1 MVHRMATVAAAIL
14 LVLAGSGPDGVDG
27 APAAFRPFEPSD
39 PLGALVG
46 ETDSTADVARVMQL
60 FRTTPMQFPM
70 RGMLQPVRLAFTQ
83 PFALPEIARHATA
96 PVADAALD
104 AAHPYRAVA
113 AWAARALGAAVPAGQ
128 GQGTLEVSDP
138 QRAIFA
144 LDFLLNEP
152 LLTVRRALSDAKVDP
167 ATPATAKALLEGT
180 GQSMDRQ
187 RKRPEA
193 LLAAMRAAAQIDRTA
208 LVAAVAHLDATLD
221 VKGDWSAMPAD
232 ELPEA
237 LKGAVTGTVLATQ
250 EVPELGWLV
259 VGGTGGN
266 TYDMTRVAAV
276 FDAGGDDAYEWRAT
290 VAGGRLVVDRA
301 GNDAYRT
308 LPDAGP
314 GGPGGAMCGI
324 SVIDDAAGNDTYEC
338 GDAAIGAGLL
348 GIGLVVD
355 RAGDDRY
362 RGNAWSVGAAMG
374 GIGALVDLGGSDEY
388 VTDTFS
394 QACGGPSGA
403 ALLLDAA
410 GNDRYRADGTAPSAY
425 ATPTVHESFSQGCGF
440 GYRIGAPGG
449 IGALVDLSGN
459 DRYECGE
466 FGQGIGYYLS
476 MGILR
481 DGSGNDLYYGN
492 RYAQGTAAHQ
502 AFGALLED
510 GGDDIYW
517 SMTAA
522 GQGAAWDISVAA
534 LVDAAGDDRY
544 QADGLS
550 QGAAAQQAIGLL
562 LDAAGNDDYRA
573 AGASQG
579 SADGN
584 QYHWE
589 TTRTRSVGIL
599 IDRTGTDRWS
609 TPGRGPGQRV
619 RTGRAEEADGRTQ
632 WGFFLSR

>member
-1 MVHRMATVAAAIL
+1 MATVAAAIL

-27 APAAFRPFEPSD
+27 APAAFRPFEAAD
-39 PLGALVG
+39 PLGALVA
-46 ETDSTADVARVMQL
+46 ETDSAADVARTVQL
-60 FRTTPMQFPM
+60 FRSTPAQFAL
-70 RGMLQPVRLAFTQ
+70 RGILQPVRLAFAQ
-83 PFALPEIARHATA
+83 PFALTEIARHATA

-104 AAHPYRAVA
+104 AAHPYRALA
-113 AWAARALGAAVPAGQ
+113 AWAARTLGTPAPASE

-152 LLTVRRALSDAKVDP
+152 LLAVRRALADVKVDATGP
-167 ATPATAKALLEGT
+167 AAAKALLDGCA
-180 GQSMDRQ
+180 QSMDRQ
-187 RKRPEA
+187 RRRPEP
-193 LLAAMRAAAQIDRTA
+193 LLAAMRAAAAIDRAA
-208 LVAAVAHLDATLD
+208 LVGAVAHLDATLD
-221 VKGDWSAMPAD
+221 VKGDWAAMPAD

-259 VGGTGGN
+259 VGGAGAN

-276 FDAGGDDAYEWRAT
+276 FDAGGDDAYEWRAP

-308 LPDAGP
+308 LPGAGP
-314 GGPGGAMCGI
+314 GGPGAGLCGV

-338 GDAAIGAGLL
+338 GDAAIGAGIL

-362 RGNAWSVGAAMG
+362 RGDAWSIGTAMG
-374 GIGALVDLGGSDEY
+374 GIGAVVDLAGSDEY
-388 VTDTFS
+388 VSDTHS

-403 ALLLDAA
+403 ALLLDAG

-425 ATPTVHESFSQGCGF
+425 ATPTVHVSFSQGCGF

-449 IGALVDLSGN
+449 IGALVDLAGN

-466 FGQGIGYYLS
+466 FGQGIGYFLS

-481 DGSGNDLYYGN
+481 DGGGNDLYYGN

-510 GGDDIYW
+510 GGDDLYW

-522 GQGAAWDISVAA
+522 GQGAAWDVSVAA

-579 SADGN
+579 AGDGN
-584 QYHWE
+584 DYHWE
-589 TTRTRSVGIL
+589 TTRARSVGVL

-609 TPGRGPGQRV
+609 APGRGTGQRM
-619 RTGRAEEADGRTQ
+619 RTGRAEEEKGRTQ